1 MSVSFYAYL
10 SLSSD
15 DITCFRLLVACNR
28 YCVQLS
34 IIIKFSVSQYSFGNF
49 TLSLLQILF
58 SVLYRRLYILLCVLV
73 ASAVLCEAQ
82 TIALPDSLFSIT
94 QGYDEI
100 EEDDLPQLD
109 GMRFSFDQPLFVVP
123 PATTVEDYLTA
134 PDYSNIL
141 FEYLPE
147 LPSEFFL
154 HVLLLHLSKV
164 KTPELEAEMAVYR
177 TMMKNFN
184 HNLYKGGGYS
194 VPYVPAI
201 VSDVTSVGSSV
212 LSGGA
217 GVVMSGCLDPIE
229 AYRRWVQERRLLRAR
244 KIIRYLEDETLP
256 SKEELMQKEF
266 KVSNNFLQMKDDSYD
281 VKVKSD
287 GNNPPYRP

>member
-1 MSVSFYAYL
+1 MYYSSEITFYH
-10 SLSSD
+10 
-15 DITCFRLLVACNR
+15 IT
-28 YCVQLS
+28 
-34 IIIKFSVSQYSFGNF
+34 
-49 TLSLLQILF
+49 
-58 SVLYRRLYILLCVLV
+58 VLYRLLYILLCVLCAGV
-73 ASAVLCEAQ
+73 TLSEAQ
-82 TIALPDSLFSIT
+82 TIVLPDTLFYVSQESSAT
-94 QGYDEI
+94 EADN
-100 EEDDLPQLD
+100 LPRPETS
-109 GMRFSFDQPLFVVP
+109 RFSFDQPLFVVP

-134 PDYSNIL
+134 PDYSNSIL
-141 FEYLPE
+141 YYLPE
-147 LPSEFFL
+147 QSSEFFL

-164 KTPELEAEMAVYR
+164 TTPEIEAEMAVYR

-244 KIIRYLEDETLP
+244 KIIRYLEDDALP
-256 SKEELMQKEF
+256 TKEELKSKNLDIAPNFMQME
-266 KVSNNFLQMKDDSYD
+266 DAGYD

-287 GNNPPYRP
+287 GDNPPYRP